1 MQRYKKYKIKVCGK
15 VSIPLNGIY
24 CKLSKNIEIYNGF
37 ERYVTGNITFIE
49 INKNKT
55 LVTTFHNQKES
66 MTLKVDLFKL
76 IRPSSFKQNNFS
88 CLISF
93 GLQNYFSKSAK
104 FNIMC
109 VHCTLYTVH
118 YTLYTGYCTIYAV
131 HWILYT
137 IHCTLD
143 TVQVSE
149 QIVSGKFPVNQEL
162 AFELAALMAQVGF
175 KYLLNNKTTLFSL
188 YSGGHTL
195 QVASI
200 EDSSA

>member
-1 MQRYKKYKIKVCGK
+1 MNIYMICTLWTPFQAERDWKNSYWEILL
-15 VSIPLNGIY
+15 IPLYIFYSLWWQSLNSFKWY

-37 ERYVTGNITFIE
+37 ERYVSGNITFIE

-76 IRPSSFKQNNFS
+76 IRTSSFKQNNFS

-118 YTLYTGYCTIYAV
+118 
-131 HWILYT
+131 WILYT
-137 IHCTLD
+137 IRCTLD
-143 TVQVSE
+143 TV
-149 QIVSGKFPVNQEL
+149 
-162 AFELAALMAQVGF
+162 
-175 KYLLNNKTTLFSL
+175 
-188 YSGGHTL
+188 H
-195 QVASI
+195 
-200 EDSSA
+200 

>member
-1 MQRYKKYKIKVCGK
+1 MWQ
-15 VSIPLNGIY
+15 SLNSFKWY

-37 ERYVTGNITFIE
+37 ERYVSGNITFIE

-66 MTLKVDLFKL
+66 MKLKVDLFKL

-93 GLQNYFSKSAK
+93 WLQNYFSKSAK

-109 VHCTLYTVH
+109 VQ
-118 YTLYTGYCTIYAV
+118 
-131 HWILYT
+131 WILYT

-143 TVQVSE
+143 TVHYTLYT
-149 QIVSGKFPVNQEL
+149 GYYTL
-162 AFELAALMAQVGF
+162 YTGYYTLYTGYYTGF
-175 KYLLNNKTTLFSL
+175 RADCFWKISC
-188 YSGGHTL
+188 
-195 QVASI
+195 
-200 EDSSA
+200 